1 MVKVIKVVMYPGGQ
15 DFHGNYHD
23 GDIDHDVFIPQVEK
37 DLAEKLLDV
46 LHEHCDK
53 YTMYTMEEIPQEPL
67 PF

>member
-1 MVKVIKVVMYPGGQ
+1 MYPGGQ
-15 DFHGNYHD
+15 DMHGNYHD

-37 DLAEKLLDV
+37 DLAEKLLEV
-46 LHEHCDK
+46 LHEHADK

>member
-1 MVKVIKVVMYPGGQ
+1 MVKIIKVVMYPGGQ

-23 GDIDHDVFIPQVEK
+23 GDIDHDVFIPEIDE
-37 DLAEKLLDV
+37 DLAEKLLEV

-53 YTMYTMEEIPQEPL
+53 YTMYTTEEIPSEPL